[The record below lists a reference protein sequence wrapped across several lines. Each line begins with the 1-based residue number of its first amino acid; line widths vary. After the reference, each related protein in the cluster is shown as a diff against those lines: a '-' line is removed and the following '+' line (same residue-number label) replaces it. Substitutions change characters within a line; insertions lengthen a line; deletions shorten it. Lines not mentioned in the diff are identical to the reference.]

1 MTVSTSPRYDQH
13 PRRHA
18 RTPWPV
24 SASDEAFAQ
33 SCWLRAERQT
43 FFPVLRG
50 TRQAVFTIHVMLKP
64 LIEVVAASG
73 AAGRLHD
80 WLASM
85 SPAVL
90 EYKGL
95 GPAREPLLRWLKGH
109 G

>member
-1 MTVSTSPRYDQH
+1 M
-13 PRRHA
+13 
-18 RTPWPV
+18 
-24 SASDEAFAQ
+24 SADDRAFAD

-50 TRQAVFTIHVMLKP
+50 TRQAVFTIHVMLEP
-64 LIEVVAASG
+64 LTKAAAAPG

-95 GPAREPLLRWLKGH
+95 APAQEPLLRCLKARG
-109 G
+109 